1 VEKHLDLLSSGRLF
15 TSDQIAD
22 YLIFR
27 NARQKVFIDSRH
39 NYYGD
44 KIGNDYIAIAAGG
57 SMWRS
62 LLDRYRIDVLLAEA
76 NAPITSLAKTT
87 ADWVLVDS
95 DKQYAL
101 FARRR

>member
-1 VEKHLDLLSSGRLF
+1 M
-15 TSDQIAD
+15 
-22 YLIFR
+22 
-27 NARQKVFIDSRH
+27 DSRH

-44 KIGNDYIAIAAGG
+44 KIGNDYITITNGG

-62 LLDRYRIDVLLAEA
+62 LLDQYRIDVVLTEI
-76 NAPITSLAKTT
+76 NSPITSLVKTT

>member
-1 VEKHLDLLSSGRLF
+1 
-15 TSDQIAD
+15 
-22 YLIFR
+22 
-27 NARQKVFIDSRH
+27 
-39 NYYGD
+39 
-44 KIGNDYIAIAAGG
+44 
-57 SMWRS
+57 MWRS